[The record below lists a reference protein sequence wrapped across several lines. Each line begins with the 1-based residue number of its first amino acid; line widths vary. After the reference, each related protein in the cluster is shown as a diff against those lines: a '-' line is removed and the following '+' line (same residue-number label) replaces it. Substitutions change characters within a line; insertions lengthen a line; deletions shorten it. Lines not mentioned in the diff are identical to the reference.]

1 MVLFVP
7 GRICLFG
14 EHSDWAGG
22 YRKVNPDLEKGYT
35 LICGIDQG
43 IYADVRPHH
52 QRLVLTSTDAD
63 GVTFGPAEIAM
74 QPEIL
79 LAEAKGGG
87 YWSYVAGVAYHAL
100 TRFGV
105 RGLVLE
111 NDRTDLPVGK
121 GLSSSAAI
129 CVLAARAFNR
139 LYDLGLTTREE
150 MELAYQGE
158 ITTSSRCGRMDQGCA
173 FGKRPVLMTFDG
185 DRLETEELVVEAD
198 LHLVIVDLMAR
209 KDTVKIL
216 ADLNRCFPFAVNE
229 IQRGVQELLGPL
241 NKGIVRRAVNAL
253 RESDARRLGELMIEA
268 QELFNRFA
276 VPASPEELE
285 APMLHRLLKYEPLEP
300 HVWGG
305 KGIGSQGDGT
315 AQFIARS
322 AADQGAAIQMIER
335 QFGMGCLAF
344 TLSPPSSP

>member
-1 MVLFVP
+1 MKLFVP
-7 GRICLFG
+7 GRLCLFG

-22 YRKVNPDLEKGYT
+22 YRTVNPKLEKGYT
-35 LICGIDQG
+35 LICGTDQG
-43 IYADVRPHH
+43 IYADVRPHSDK
-52 QRLVLTSTDAD
+52 LVLTSTCTE
-63 GVTFGPAEIAM
+63 GTTFGPAEIPMEPQA
-74 QPEIL
+74 L
-79 LAEAKGGG
+79 LDEAKGRG
-87 YWSYVAGVAYHAL
+87 YWSYVAGVAYRAL

-111 NDRTDLPVGK
+111 NGRTDLPVGK

-129 CVLAARAFNR
+129 CVLTARAFNR

-185 DRLETEELVVEAD
+185 DRLETEELTVESD
-198 LHLVIVDLMAR
+198 LYLVIVDLNAR

-216 ADLNRCFPFAVNE
+216 ADLNRCFPVAGNE
-229 IQRGVQELLGPL
+229 VQRGVQKLLGPL
-241 NKGIVRRAVNAL
+241 NKGIVRRAVDAL
-253 RESDARRLGELMIEA
+253 RRSDAQPLGELMIEA
-268 QELFNRFA
+268 QKLFDRYA
-276 VPASPEELE
+276 VPASPEELA
-285 APMLHRLLKYEPLEP
+285 APALHRLLGYESLKT

-322 AADQGAAIQMIER
+322 AVDQGAVIQIIER
-335 QFGMGCLAF
+335 RLGMKCLPF
-344 TLSPPSSP
+344 TLSPSSSP